1 MSRRQSEER
10 PGLSPIQRKAC
21 LVLALCV
28 LAVVLSFVASW
39 ILPQKL
45 GLFGGSDLYDPT
57 QYPLD
62 TSLDAI
68 LGQESAQGNYI
79 NDTVFVG
86 GTQAV
91 SMSKD
96 SSITLNQYA
105 GQDGLKVSQVLR
117 ETCVNFA
124 DDANSYTIPQAIAKM
139 KPLHVYI
146 MVGGDDLD
154 GTVSVDE
161 FINDYKQIMQSIK
174 TAYSACDVVACAIAP
189 VSKDVDDS
197 AQKQT
202 YIDQYNQQL
211 AVACNDMGF
220 KYLNLAEV
228 LKNDKGYAVDSYVE
242 ASTGAFSGSGVNA
255 VLDYVKNHAHNVDD
269 TRGDRGDIPQR
280 AASASS
286 SGTTA
291 TPTPSPTPNK
301 LTASYRVEE
310 NGGGTLTSNDQKG
323 VSSLDLEVASGTQV
337 SVTAVPADGYTFY
350 KWSDGVTDATRYDI
364 INKDVSVTAM
374 FNDSRVDLTLDRG
387 DSTIKKGESI
397 SITATVKLGGKDYS
411 NADVQ
416 WSVNDEL
423 EQNGGT
429 FTFTGS
435 NAGEYTIKAG
445 IEINGTFSSAQLKVT
460 VQADPTSISVSG
472 TDTITAGNSVTLTA
486 NVQNASGDVQWSCEE
501 TSWKATGSQA
511 TFTANQEG
519 TYHIHAVNNGA
530 DAVFTLRVNAAPT
543 PVPPSPEP
551 SPDSQSGG
559 Q

>member
-189 VSKDVDDS
+189 VSKGADDS

-228 LKNDKGYAVDSYVE
+228 LKNDKGYAVDSYVD

-286 SGTTA
+286 GGTTA

-301 LTASYRVEE
+301 LTASYRVE
-310 NGGGTLTSNDQKG
+310 NGKGTLTSNDQKG

-445 IEINGTFSSAQLKVT
+445 IEINGTFSSAQLKIT

-551 SPDSQSGG
+551 SPDSQSDD
-559 Q
+559 

>member
-1 MSRRQSEER
+1 
-10 PGLSPIQRKAC
+10 
-21 LVLALCV
+21 
-28 LAVVLSFVASW
+28 
-39 ILPQKL
+39 
-45 GLFGGSDLYDPT
+45 
-57 QYPLD
+57 
-62 TSLDAI
+62 
-68 LGQESAQGNYI
+68 
-79 NDTVFVG
+79 
-86 GTQAV
+86 
-91 SMSKD
+91 MSKD

-189 VSKDVDDS
+189 VSKDADDS

-350 KWSDGVTDATRYDI
+350 KWNDGVTDATRYDI

-374 FNDSRVDLTLDRG
+374 FHDSRVDLTLDRG

>member
-174 TAYSACDVVACAIAP
+174 TAYSACDIVACAIAP
-189 VSKDVDDS
+189 VSKGADDS

-228 LKNDKGYAVDSYVE
+228 LKNDKGYAVDSYVD

-301 LTASYRVEE
+301 LTASYRVE
-310 NGGGTLTSNDQKG
+310 NGKGTLTSNDQKG

-551 SPDSQSGG
+551 SPDSQSDG

>member
-1 MSRRQSEER
+1 MSRRESEER

-21 LVLALCV
+21 VVMALCV
-28 LAVVLSFVASW
+28 LAVVLSFVLSW
-39 ILPQKL
+39 IVPQKL

-62 TSLDAI
+62 TSLDSI

-105 GQDGLKVSQVLR
+105 GKEGLQISQVLR

-139 KPLHVYI
+139 KPLHVYV

-154 GTVSVDE
+154 GSVSVDA
-161 FINDYKQIMQSIK
+161 FVNDYKQILQSIK
-174 TAYSACDVVACAIAP
+174 TAYSECDVIACAIAP
-189 VSKDVDDS
+189 VSKDAKDA

-211 AVACNDMGF
+211 AVACNDMGY

-228 LKNDKGYAVDSYVE
+228 LKNDKGYAVDSYVD
-242 ASTGAFSGSGVNA
+242 ASTGAFSGSGVNV
-255 VLDYVKNHAHNVDD
+255 VLDYIKNHAHNVDD
-269 TRGDRGDIPQR
+269 NRGDRGEIPQR
-280 AASASS
+280 ASAAASNGS
-286 SGTTA
+286 A
-291 TPTPSPTPNK
+291 TPAPTATPNK
-301 LTASYRVEE
+301 LTASYRVESSSK
-310 NGGGTLTSNDQKG
+310 GTLTGNNQTG
-323 VSSLDLEVASGTQV
+323 VSSLDIEVASGAQV

-350 KWSDGVTDATRYDI
+350 KWSDGVTDATRYDVI
-364 INKDVSVTAM
+364 TKDVSVTAM
-374 FNDSRVDLTLDRG
+374 FNDSRVELTLDKG

-411 NADVQ
+411 NSNVQ
-416 WSVNDEL
+416 WSVNNEL

-429 FTFTGS
+429 FTFTGPD
-435 NAGEYTIKAG
+435 AGEYTIKAG
-445 IEINGTFSSAQLKVT
+445 IEINGTFSTAQLKVT
-460 VQADPTSISVSG
+460 VQADPTSITVSG
-472 TDTITAGNSVTLTA
+472 SDTITVGNSVTLSA
-486 NVQNASGDVQWSCEE
+486 NVQNGSGDVEWSCEE
-501 TSWKATGSQA
+501 TSWKATGNQA

-530 DAVFTLRVNAAPT
+530 DAVFTLYVNAAPT
-543 PVPPSPEP
+543 PAPEP
-551 SPDSQSGG
+551 TQTPEPPTES
-559 Q
+559 

>member
-1 MSRRQSEER
+1 MSRRESEER

-21 LVLALCV
+21 VVMALCV
-28 LAVVLSFVASW
+28 LAVVLSFVLSW
-39 ILPQKL
+39 IVPQKL

-62 TSLDAI
+62 TSLGSI

-105 GQDGLKVSQVLR
+105 GKEGLQISQVLR

-139 KPLHVYI
+139 KPLHVYV
-146 MVGGDDLD
+146 MVGSDDLD
-154 GTVSVDE
+154 GSVSVDA
-161 FINDYKQIMQSIK
+161 FVNDYKQILQSIK
-174 TAYSACDVVACAIAP
+174 TAYSECDVIACAIAP
-189 VSKDVDDS
+189 VSKDAKDA

-211 AVACNDMGF
+211 AVACNDMGY

-228 LKNDKGYAVDSYVE
+228 LKNDKGYAVDSYVD
-242 ASTGAFSGSGVNA
+242 ASTGAFSGSGVNV
-255 VLDYVKNHAHNVDD
+255 VLDYIKNHAHNVDD
-269 TRGDRGDIPQR
+269 NRGDRGEIPQR
-280 AASASS
+280 ASTAASNGS
-286 SGTTA
+286 A
-291 TPTPSPTPNK
+291 TPEPSATPNK
-301 LTASYRVEE
+301 LTASYRVESSSK
-310 NGGGTLTSNDQKG
+310 GTLTGNNQTG
-323 VSSLDLEVASGTQV
+323 VSSLDIEVASGAQV

-350 KWSDGVTDATRYDI
+350 KWSDGVTDATRYDVI
-364 INKDVSVTAM
+364 TKDISVTAM
-374 FNDSRVDLTLDRG
+374 FNDSRVELTLDKG

-411 NADVQ
+411 NSNVQ
-416 WSVNDEL
+416 WSVNNEL

-435 NAGEYTIKAG
+435 DAGEYTIKAG
-445 IEINGTFSSAQLKVT
+445 IEINGTFSTAQLKVT
-460 VQADPTSISVSG
+460 VQADPTSITVSG
-472 TDTITAGNSVTLTA
+472 SDTITVGNSVTLSA
-486 NVQNASGDVQWSCEE
+486 NVQNGSGDVQWSCEE
-501 TSWKATGSQA
+501 TSWKATGNQA

-530 DAVFTLRVNAAPT
+530 DAVFTLHVNAAPT
-543 PVPPSPEP
+543 PTQEPTPNPDVPTES
-551 SPDSQSGG
+551 
-559 Q
+559 

>member
-189 VSKDVDDS
+189 VSKGADDS

-228 LKNDKGYAVDSYVE
+228 LKNDKGYAVDSYVD

-286 SGTTA
+286 NGTTA

-301 LTASYRVEE
+301 LTASYRVE
-310 NGGGTLTSNDQKG
+310 NGKGTLTSNDQKG

-551 SPDSQSGG
+551 SPDSQSDG

>member
-45 GLFGGSDLYDPT
+45 GVFGGSDLYDPT

-174 TAYSACDVVACAIAP
+174 TAYSACNVVACAIAP
-189 VSKDVDDS
+189 VSKGADDS

-211 AVACNDMGF
+211 AAACNDMGF

-228 LKNDKGYAVDSYVE
+228 LKNDKGYAVDSYVD

-286 SGTTA
+286 GGTTA

-301 LTASYRVEE
+301 LTASYRVE
-310 NGGGTLTSNDQKG
+310 NGKGTLTSNDHKG
-323 VSSLDLEVASGTQV
+323 VSSIDLEVASGTQV

-551 SPDSQSGG
+551 SPDSQSDD
-559 Q
+559 

>member
-139 KPLHVYI
+139 KPLHIYI

-189 VSKDVDDS
+189 VSKGADDS

-301 LTASYRVEE
+301 LTASYRVE
-310 NGGGTLTSNDQKG
+310 NGKGTLTSNDQKG

>member
-1 MSRRQSEER
+1 MSRRQSKER

-189 VSKDVDDS
+189 VSKGADDS

-286 SGTTA
+286 NGTTA

-301 LTASYRVEE
+301 LTASYRVE
-310 NGGGTLTSNDQKG
+310 NGKGTLTSNDQKG

>member
-189 VSKDVDDS
+189 VSKGADDS

-228 LKNDKGYAVDSYVE
+228 LKNDKGYAVDSYVD

-269 TRGDRGDIPQR
+269 ARGDRGDIPQR

-286 SGTTA
+286 GSTTA

-301 LTASYRVEE
+301 LTASYRVE
-310 NGGGTLTSNDQKG
+310 NGKGTLTSNDQKG

-551 SPDSQSGG
+551 SPDSQSDG

>member
-1 MSRRQSEER
+1 MSRRQSKER

-189 VSKDVDDS
+189 VSKGADDS

-286 SGTTA
+286 GGTTA

-301 LTASYRVEE
+301 LTASYRVE
-310 NGGGTLTSNDQKG
+310 NGKGTLTSNDQKG

>member
-1 MSRRQSEER
+1 MSRRQSKER

-189 VSKDVDDS
+189 VSKGADDS

-301 LTASYRVEE
+301 LTASYRVE
-310 NGGGTLTSNDQKG
+310 NGKGTLTSNDQKG

>member
-45 GLFGGSDLYDPT
+45 GVFGGADLYDPT

-189 VSKDVDDS
+189 VSKGADDS

-301 LTASYRVEE
+301 LTASYRVE
-310 NGGGTLTSNDQKG
+310 NGKGTLTSNDQKG

-551 SPDSQSGG
+551 SPDSQSDG

>member
-189 VSKDVDDS
+189 VSKGADDS

-228 LKNDKGYAVDSYVE
+228 LKNDKGYAVDSYVD

-301 LTASYRVEE
+301 LTASYRVE
-310 NGGGTLTSNDQKG
+310 NGKGTLTSNDQKG

-543 PVPPSPEP
+543 PVAPSPEP

>member
-189 VSKDVDDS
+189 VSKGADDS

-228 LKNDKGYAVDSYVE
+228 LKNDKGYAVDSYVD

-255 VLDYVKNHAHNVDD
+255 VLDYVKNHAHNVED

-301 LTASYRVEE
+301 LTASYRVE
-310 NGGGTLTSNDQKG
+310 NGKGTLTSNDQKG

-551 SPDSQSGG
+551 SPDSQSDD
-559 Q
+559 

>member
-301 LTASYRVEE
+301 LTASYRVE
-310 NGGGTLTSNDQKG
+310 NGKGTLTSNDQKG

-350 KWSDGVTDATRYDI
+350 KWNDGVTDATRYDI

>member
-45 GLFGGSDLYDPT
+45 GLFGGADLYDPT

-189 VSKDVDDS
+189 VSKGADDS

-286 SGTTA
+286 GSTTA

-301 LTASYRVEE
+301 LTASYRVE
-310 NGGGTLTSNDQKG
+310 NGKGTLTSNDQKG

>member
-62 TSLDAI
+62 TNLDAI

-189 VSKDVDDS
+189 VSKGADDS

-228 LKNDKGYAVDSYVE
+228 LKNDKGYAVDSYVD

-301 LTASYRVEE
+301 LTASYRVE
-310 NGGGTLTSNDQKG
+310 NGKGTLTSNDQKG

>member
-45 GLFGGSDLYDPT
+45 GLLGGSDLYDPT

-189 VSKDVDDS
+189 VSKGADDS

-228 LKNDKGYAVDSYVE
+228 LKNDKGYAVDSYVD

-286 SGTTA
+286 GGTTA

-301 LTASYRVEE
+301 LTASYRVE
-310 NGGGTLTSNDQKG
+310 NGKGTLTSNDQKG

>member
-28 LAVVLSFVASW
+28 LAVVLSFVVSW

-189 VSKDVDDS
+189 VSKGADDS

-228 LKNDKGYAVDSYVE
+228 LKNDKGYAVDSYVD

-301 LTASYRVEE
+301 LTASYRVE
-310 NGGGTLTSNDQKG
+310 NGKGTLTSNDQKG

-551 SPDSQSGG
+551 SPDSQSDG

>member
-146 MVGGDDLD
+146 MVGSDDLD

-189 VSKDVDDS
+189 VSKGADDS

-228 LKNDKGYAVDSYVE
+228 LKNDKGYAVDSYVD

-301 LTASYRVEE
+301 LTASYRVE
-310 NGGGTLTSNDQKG
+310 NGKGTLTSNDQKG

-543 PVPPSPEP
+543 PVPPSSEP

>member
-189 VSKDVDDS
+189 VSKGADDS

-228 LKNDKGYAVDSYVE
+228 LKNDKGYAVDSYVD

-301 LTASYRVEE
+301 LTASYREE
-310 NGGGTLTSNDQKG
+310 NGKGTRTSNDQKG

-551 SPDSQSGG
+551 SPDSQSDG

>member
-189 VSKDVDDS
+189 VSKGADDS

-228 LKNDKGYAVDSYVE
+228 LKNDKGYAVDSYVD

-301 LTASYRVEE
+301 LTASYRVE
-310 NGGGTLTSNDQKG
+310 NGKGTLTSNDQKG

-530 DAVFTLRVNAAPT
+530 DAVFMLRVNAAPT

-551 SPDSQSGG
+551 SPDSQSDG

>member
-45 GLFGGSDLYDPT
+45 GVFGGSDLYDPT

-189 VSKDVDDS
+189 VSKGADDS

-301 LTASYRVEE
+301 LTASYRVE
-310 NGGGTLTSNDQKG
+310 NGKGTLTSNDQKG

>member
-189 VSKDVDDS
+189 VSKGADDS

-228 LKNDKGYAVDSYVE
+228 LKNDKGYAVDSYVD

-301 LTASYRVEE
+301 LTASYRVE
-310 NGGGTLTSNDQKG
+310 NGKGTLTSNDQKG

-530 DAVFTLRVNAAPT
+530 DAVFTLRVNAAST

-551 SPDSQSGG
+551 SPDSQSDG

>member
-68 LGQESAQGNYI
+68 LGQEPAQGNYI

-301 LTASYRVEE
+301 LTASYRVE
-310 NGGGTLTSNDQKG
+310 NGKGTLTSNDQKG

>member
-189 VSKDVDDS
+189 VSKGADDS

-228 LKNDKGYAVDSYVE
+228 LKNDKGYAVDSYVD

-269 TRGDRGDIPQR
+269 ARGDRGDIPQR

-301 LTASYRVEE
+301 LTASYRVE
-310 NGGGTLTSNDQKG
+310 NGKGTLTSNDQKG

-551 SPDSQSGG
+551 SPDSQSDG

>member
-21 LVLALCV
+21 LVLVLCV

-189 VSKDVDDS
+189 VSKGADDS

-228 LKNDKGYAVDSYVE
+228 LKNDKGYAVDSYVD

-286 SGTTA
+286 GSTTA

-301 LTASYRVEE
+301 LTASYRVE
-310 NGGGTLTSNDQKG
+310 NGKGTLTSNDQKG

-411 NADVQ
+411 NSDVQ

>member
-174 TAYSACDVVACAIAP
+174 TAYSACDIVACAIAP
-189 VSKDVDDS
+189 VSKGADDS

-228 LKNDKGYAVDSYVE
+228 LKNDKGYAVDSYVD

-286 SGTTA
+286 SGATA

-301 LTASYRVEE
+301 LTASYRVE
-310 NGGGTLTSNDQKG
+310 NGKGTLTSNDQKG

-551 SPDSQSGG
+551 SPDSQSDG

>member
-189 VSKDVDDS
+189 VSKGADDS

-228 LKNDKGYAVDSYVE
+228 LKNDKGYAVDSYVD

-286 SGTTA
+286 NGTTA

-301 LTASYRVEE
+301 LTASYRVE
-310 NGGGTLTSNDQKG
+310 NGKGTLTSNDQKG

-530 DAVFTLRVNAAPT
+530 DAVFTLRVNAAPA

>member
-189 VSKDVDDS
+189 VSKGADDS

-228 LKNDKGYAVDSYVE
+228 LKNDKGYAVDSYVD

-301 LTASYRVEE
+301 LTASYRVE
-310 NGGGTLTSNDQKG
+310 NGKGTLTSNDQKG

-551 SPDSQSGG
+551 SPDSQSDD
-559 Q
+559 

>member
-301 LTASYRVEE
+301 LTASYRVE
-310 NGGGTLTSNDQKG
+310 NGKGTLTSNDQTG

>member
-189 VSKDVDDS
+189 VSKGADDS

-228 LKNDKGYAVDSYVE
+228 LKNDKGYAVDSYVD

-286 SGTTA
+286 SGTTT

-301 LTASYRVEE
+301 LTASYRVE
-310 NGGGTLTSNDQKG
+310 NGKGTLTSNDQKG

>member
-189 VSKDVDDS
+189 VSKGADDS

-228 LKNDKGYAVDSYVE
+228 LKNDKGYAVDSYVD

-301 LTASYRVEE
+301 LTASYRVE
-310 NGGGTLTSNDQKG
+310 NGKGTLTSNDQKG

-543 PVPPSPEP
+543 PVPPSAEP

>member
-189 VSKDVDDS
+189 VSKGADDS

-228 LKNDKGYAVDSYVE
+228 LKNDKGYAVDSYVD

-301 LTASYRVEE
+301 LTASYRVE
-310 NGGGTLTSNDQKG
+310 NGKGTLTSNDQKG

-551 SPDSQSGG
+551 SPDSQSDG

>member
-124 DDANSYTIPQAIAKM
+124 NDANSYTIPQAIAKM

-189 VSKDVDDS
+189 VSKGADDS

-228 LKNDKGYAVDSYVE
+228 LKNDKGYAVDSYVD

-301 LTASYRVEE
+301 LTASYRVE
-310 NGGGTLTSNDQKG
+310 NGKGTLTSNDQKG

>member
-189 VSKDVDDS
+189 VSKGADDS

-228 LKNDKGYAVDSYVE
+228 LKNDKGYAVDSYVD

-286 SGTTA
+286 GSTTA

-301 LTASYRVEE
+301 LTASYRVE
-310 NGGGTLTSNDQKG
+310 NGKGTLTSNDQKG

-543 PVPPSPEP
+543 PVAPSPEP

>member
-45 GLFGGSDLYDPT
+45 GLFGGADLYDPT

-189 VSKDVDDS
+189 VSKGADDS

-286 SGTTA
+286 GSTTA

-301 LTASYRVEE
+301 LTASYRVE
-310 NGGGTLTSNDQKG
+310 NGKGTLTSNDQKG

-551 SPDSQSGG
+551 SPDSQSDD
-559 Q
+559 

>member
-45 GLFGGSDLYDPT
+45 GVFGGADLYDPT

-189 VSKDVDDS
+189 VSKGADDS

-228 LKNDKGYAVDSYVE
+228 LKNDKGYAVDSYVD

-286 SGTTA
+286 GGTTA

-301 LTASYRVEE
+301 LTASYRVE
-310 NGGGTLTSNDQKG
+310 NGKGTLTSNDQKG